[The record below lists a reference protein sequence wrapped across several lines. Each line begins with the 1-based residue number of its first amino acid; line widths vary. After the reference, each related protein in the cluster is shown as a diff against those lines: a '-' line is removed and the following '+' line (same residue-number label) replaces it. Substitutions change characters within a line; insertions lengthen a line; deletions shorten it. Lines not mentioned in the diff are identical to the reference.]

1 MQQMP
6 CTPCVR
12 DRHEHCVLRQ
22 TKRGTYARG
31 AVRQSI
37 GQDSRQRR
45 AQSFNDRAGVE
56 DFATQA
62 APGSDAAAPGVARPT
77 VSPASEFNTVD
88 SGRLGHAH
96 TQADNNPAGGPS
108 AYPPRAQGVPL
119 ASEAP
124 PAQLSPTRTP
134 GDTPASAY
142 QDISWTTMFDHF
154 INNRENGNDWIDK
167 CSITY
172 LGESFPLA
180 IVLDGLKD
188 GSRGVLHHAGPPF
201 PGVQA
206 NNNNNNVPPVEPP
219 PTAQMQPEDLE
230 YLRAKGVFTL
240 PEKPHLDALI
250 SLFLD
255 HVYPLYPIVNRDE
268 FIQQYR
274 NSRLSLILTHAV
286 SFIAVT
292 FAPQATVVTVLGFP
306 SRPDARLHFYKKAK
320 ALFDMGYETNKITL
334 LQATFLLSFYGGGP
348 NTYWNFYSWLS
359 TAVTIAEAL
368 GIHRS
373 TTAVPNMR
381 PQDKSLMRRLWWAL
395 VNRDSICGTLVGRP
409 FRIDL
414 DQADADPLT
423 LEDFAHDAVVEGA
436 EFLADPAAHL
446 YAQYQIETAQ
456 LSLIMRDIIISRFY
470 PGRQPVT
477 TESLHAKLSRWR
489 AHLAP
494 SLAWD
499 AEIPDPSNPLS
510 ASLSVQYDH
519 HLILIYLGHIRGRG
533 RGEQQQQVCHR
544 DPREIAEIVDAAAH
558 HIPTVLCALVT
569 NGALLTVPHELYH
582 GIFLAQAAFYERM
595 RSPDKAVA
603 RLGRSALNSCQVVL
617 QVISEF
623 WDCGTFIMQLFE
635 SLSSR
640 CLEQLQQLQQQQ
652 QQQQQPSTE
661 GTGGPGANRAVAAAV
676 EAPPGVGGGFAVSA
690 NDAGVFNALLGDDRW
705 QGNPILENLFDL
717 PPELFLPE

>member
-12 DRHEHCVLRQ
+12 EHHEHCVLRQ

-31 AVRQSI
+31 AVRQST

-45 AQSFNDRAGVE
+45 AQSFNDQPGVE
-56 DFATQA
+56 DSATQA
-62 APGSDAAAPGVARPT
+62 APGSDAAAPGVTRPT

-88 SGRLGHAH
+88 SGHVH
-96 TQADNNPAGGPS
+96 PQSDNPAGGPS
-108 AYPPRAQGVPL
+108 AYPPRAQEVPL
-119 ASEAP
+119 ANEAP
-124 PAQLSPTRTP
+124 PTQLSPTRTP

-154 INNRENGNDWIDK
+154 IKNRENGNDWIDK

-188 GSRGVLHHAGPPF
+188 GSRPKLHHAGPPF
-201 PGVQA
+201 PGAQA
-206 NNNNNNVPPVEPP
+206 NNNNVPPVEPQH
-219 PTAQMQPEDLE
+219 TAHMQPEDLE

-240 PEKPHLDALI
+240 PEKPHLDVLI
-250 SLFLD
+250 SLFLE
-255 HVYPLYPIVNRDE
+255 HVYPL
-268 FIQQYR
+268 
-274 NSRLSLILTHAV
+274 
-286 SFIAVT
+286 FIAVA
-292 FAPQATVVTVLGFP
+292 FAPQATVLTVLGFP
-306 SRPDARLHFYKKAK
+306 SRPEARLHFYKKAK

-334 LQATFLLSFYGGGP
+334 LQAKFLLSFYGGGP

-395 VNRDSICGTLVGRP
+395 VNRDSICDTLVGRP

-414 DQADADPLT
+414 QQADADPLT

-436 EFLADPAAHL
+436 EFLANPAAHR

-477 TESLHAKLSRWR
+477 AESLHAKLSRWR
-489 AHLAP
+489 EHLAP

-499 AEIPDPSNPLS
+499 SEAPDPSNPLS
-510 ASLSVQYDH
+510 ASLSVQYNH
-519 HLILIYLGHIRGRG
+519 HLILIYLGHIRGG
-533 RGEQQQQVCHR
+533 GEQQQFCHR
-544 DPREIAEIVDAAAH
+544 DLREIAEIVDAAAH
-558 HIPTVLCALVT
+558 QIPKVLCALVKK
-569 NGALLTVPHELYH
+569 GAILTVPHELYH
-582 GIFLAQAAFYERM
+582 WIFLAQAAFYERM
-595 RSPDKAVA
+595 RSPNKAVA
-603 RLGRSALNSCQVVL
+603 RLGRSALNFCQVVL
-617 QVISEF
+617 Q
-623 WDCGTFIMQLFE
+623 

-640 CLEQLQQLQQQQ
+640 GLEQQ
-652 QQQQQPSTE
+652 QQQQQPSTVV
-661 GTGGPGANRAVAAAV
+661 TGGPDLNRAVAAAV
-676 EAPPGVGGGFAVSA
+676 EAPLSVDGGIAVSA